1 MNALRA
7 LKNGFLFRKA
17 DLVAAALLYASALL
31 FGTLAL
37 LPARAALHALLDPSP
52 EAAKLPGGDLG
63 ILAEALMKAPEGS
76 AAAFGN
82 VPLLLILFLPV
93 ALLLSAGVYSQAA
106 RRGEVRAWADF
117 WTGAVRNFW
126 PFLGLVLLNGV
137 LFLFVG
143 LVPGLALAGA
153 NHALKEATDPAW
165 DVRLAW
171 AALAVAGLWFVAA
184 RNGAGL
190 ARVRRAV
197 LGPSEGLGPCFL
209 ASAKFAFRRFLPL
222 TLLGAGFVAARW
234 AAVWAG
240 GVWLSAGHGSPGR
253 TAATALLLQVG
264 FFAAAVLRVAEAR
277 TQAAY
282 YGPLLEAGRSA
293 PPAPVEEEGPEA
305 APQDSVSPGDLA
317 DDTVA

>member
-17 DLVAAALLYASALL
+17 DLVSAALLYASALL

-37 LPARAALHALLDPSP
+37 LPARAALHSLLDPSP

-63 ILAEALMKAPEGS
+63 VLAEAMMKAPEGS

-82 VPLLLILFLPV
+82 VPILLLLFLPV

-106 RRGEVRAWADF
+106 RSGEVRAWADF

-126 PFLGLVLLNGV
+126 PFLGLMLLNGV

-143 LVPGLALAGA
+143 LIPGLALAGTS
-153 NHALKEATDPAW
+153 HAMKEATDPAW

-171 AALAVAGLWFVAA
+171 AALAVGGLWFVAM

-222 TLLGAGFVAARW
+222 TLLGSGFVAARW

-264 FFAAAVLRVAEAR
+264 FFAAALLRVAEAR

-282 YGPLLEAGRSA
+282 YGPLLEAATSA
-293 PPAPVEEEGPEA
+293 APAPAGDETTGAASPDPE
-305 APQDSVSPGDLA
+305 SPGALA
-317 DDTVA
+317 VDTVA